1 MEKKKLILLL
11 LSCAAITEAH
21 AAYQGR
27 VYIDSNQNGIY
38 DKGEKVLKDV
48 RVSDGLNV
56 VKTNAE
62 GVYTL
67 PGHERERFI
76 FITTPSG
83 YRTDNRYYQR
93 IEGTEQAYDFGLQ
106 PWKGRIKPDG
116 NHKFIHISDTEIF
129 NTENQE
135 DWANNIRDYAANQ
148 DIAFIIHTG
157 DICYENGLKNHIH
170 LMNTSNMDCP
180 MFYCVGNHDLVK
192 GKYGEEVFENVYGPV
207 YYSFDFG
214 NVHYVVTPMAG
225 GDYQPGYTKEDLY
238 RWLKNDLAQVPAEK
252 PVVVFNHDLLTYGND
267 FVFGINENE
276 KVNLNEHNLKAWLY
290 GHWHNHFVR
299 RQGEVLTISTA
310 TLDKGGIDHS
320 TSAFRV
326 IDVDRKG
333 DIRTTLRYTYI
344 NKSIEI
350 ASIANDASAMTADGK
365 VPVSVNTYNA
375 VAPAVRVT
383 YSCTMDGKTVLPE
396 TQLTQNT
403 DWNWSGM
410 AKLPADCKGK
420 RVFITAKALFNNG
433 EIAVSRSSFLS
444 QPEEIG
450 GTPQLA
456 WIRNVNA
463 NLYFSSPVVAGGKVY
478 AASVDEDLKG
488 EGAVFA
494 LDAKTGELQ
503 WKYPVRNSIKN
514 TIAVDEGTV
523 FAQDAEGYLYA
534 IDAQTGRLKWDKK
547 MNVAGLPVLVDGLT
561 AANGI
566 VYAGSGKAFG
576 AYNGKT
582 GEAIWLNKG
591 WPQGE
596 ATTSTPLLANDV
608 IVSGA
613 NWRGFY
619 GNDAKTGELLWKLD
633 KDGITD
639 RGATPACVGNLLYV
653 ASRQSLFIIDS
664 RRGKVIVRKELPF
677 NVQVNSTPLVTDNLI
692 ILGTQTDGLVAL
704 DRETFE
710 VKWKALTSPALVYTA
725 PYSRHPVATIET
737 SPLLVGGTVYFG
749 ASDGIIYGVDP
760 QNGKTTWKHKT
771 GAPLFSTFT
780 TDGNMIFATDFGGN
794 VYAFDA
800 TNK

>member
-157 DICYENGLKNHIH
+157 DICYENGLKSHIH

-326 IDVDRKG
+326 INVDRKG

-410 AKLPADCKGK
+410 TKLPADCKGK

-463 NLYFSSPVVAGGKVY
+463 NLYFSSPVVAGGTVY

-596 ATTSTPLLANDV
+596 ATTSTPLLANYV

-794 VYAFDA
+794 VYAFRC
-800 TNK
+800 NK

>member
-11 LSCAAITEAH
+11 LSCAVITEAH
-21 AAYQGR
+21 AAYQGH
-27 VYIDSNQNGIY
+27 VYVDSNRNGIY
-38 DKGEKVLKDV
+38 DKGEKVLKGI

-67 PGHERERFI
+67 PGHKRERFI

-83 YRTDNRYYQR
+83 YRTDNQYYRR
-93 IEGTEQAYDFGLQ
+93 INGTGQTYDFGLQ
-106 PWKGRIKPDG
+106 PWKGRIKPNG
-116 NHKFIHISDTEIF
+116 SHRFIHISDTEIF

-135 DWANNIRDYAANQ
+135 DWANNIRDYAANEN
-148 DIAFIIHTG
+148 ISFIIHTG

-180 MFYCVGNHDLVK
+180 MFYCIGNHDLVK

-225 GDYQPGYTKEDLY
+225 GDHQPGYTKEDVY
-238 RWLKNDLAQVPAEK
+238 RWLKNDLAQVPTGK
-252 PVVVFNHDLLTYGND
+252 PVIVFNHDLLTSGNE
-267 FVFGINENE
+267 FVFGIDDNE
-276 KVNLNEHNLKAWLY
+276 KINLNEHNLKAWLY

-299 RQGEVLTISTA
+299 KQGDVLTISTA

-326 IDVDRKG
+326 VDVDRKG
-333 DIRTTLRYTYI
+333 DVQTMLRYTYI
-344 NKSIEI
+344 NKSIET
-350 ASIANDASAMTADGK
+350 ASIANDACAMTSDGK
-365 VPVSVNTYNA
+365 IPVSVNTYNA
-375 VAPAVRVT
+375 VAPAIRVT
-383 YSCTMDGKTVLPE
+383 YSCVVDGNTVLPE

-410 AKLPADCKGK
+410 AKLSADCKGK
-420 RVFITAKALFNNG
+420 RIFITAKALFNNG
-433 EIAVSRSSFLS
+433 ETAISRSSFVY

-450 GTPQLA
+450 KTPRLA
-456 WIRNVNA
+456 WTRNVNA

-478 AASVDEDLKG
+478 VASLDEDLKG
-488 EGAVFA
+488 EGAIFA

-503 WKYPVRNSIKN
+503 WRYPVRNSIKN

-534 IDAQTGRLKWDKK
+534 INSQTGKLKWDKK
-547 MNVAGLPVLVDGLT
+547 MDVAGLPVLVDGLT

-582 GEAIWLNKG
+582 GDAVWLNKG

-596 ATTSTPLLANDV
+596 ATTSTPLLANGVV
-608 IVSGA
+608 ISGA

-619 GNDAKTGELLWKLD
+619 GNDAQTGELLWKLD

-639 RGATPACVGNLLYV
+639 RGATPTYDGNLLYV
-653 ASRQSLFIIDS
+653 TSRQSLFIIDCHS
-664 RRGKVIVRKELPF
+664 GEVIVRKELPF
-677 NVQVNSTPLVTDNLI
+677 NVQVNSTPLVTDKLI
-692 ILGTQTDGLVAL
+692 VFGTQTDGLVAL

-710 VKWKALTSPALVYTA
+710 VRWKARTSPALVYTA
-725 PYSRHPVATIET
+725 PYSRHPAATVET
-737 SPLLVGGTVYFG
+737 SPLLIGDTIYFG
-749 ASDGIIYGVDP
+749 ASDGIIYGIDKESG
-760 QNGKTTWKHKT
+760 QTTWKHKT
-771 GAPLFSTFT
+771 GAPLFSTLST
-780 TDGNMIFATDFGGN
+780 NGNMIFATDFGGN
-794 VYAFDA
+794 VYAFKC
-800 TNK
+800 NE

>member
-56 VKTNAE
+56 VKTNTE

-157 DICYENGLKNHIH
+157 DICYENGLKSHIH

-267 FVFGINENE
+267 FVFGIKENE

-326 IDVDRKG
+326 INVDRKG

-403 DWNWSGM
+403 DWIWSGM

-710 VKWKALTSPALVYTA
+710 VKWKAQTSPALVYTA

-780 TDGNMIFATDFGGN
+780 TDDNMIFATDFGGN
-794 VYAFDA
+794 VYAFRC
-800 TNK
+800 NK

>member
-56 VKTNAE
+56 VKTNTE

-157 DICYENGLKNHIH
+157 DICYENGLKSHIH

-214 NVHYVVTPMAG
+214 NVPYVVTPMAG

-267 FVFGINENE
+267 FVFGIKENE

-326 IDVDRKG
+326 INVDRKG

-710 VKWKALTSPALVYTA
+710 VKWKAQTSPALVYTA

-780 TDGNMIFATDFGGN
+780 TDDNMIFATDFGGN
-794 VYAFDA
+794 VYAFRC
-800 TNK
+800 NK

>member
-56 VKTNAE
+56 VKTNTE

-157 DICYENGLKNHIH
+157 DICYENGLKSHIH

-267 FVFGINENE
+267 FVFGIKENE

-326 IDVDRKG
+326 INVDRKG

-523 FAQDAEGYLYA
+523 FAHDAEGYLYA

-710 VKWKALTSPALVYTA
+710 VKWKAQTSPALVYTA

-780 TDGNMIFATDFGGN
+780 TDDNMIFATDFGGN
-794 VYAFDA
+794 VYAFRC
-800 TNK
+800 NK

>member
-11 LSCAAITEAH
+11 LSCAVITEAH
-21 AAYQGR
+21 AAYQGH
-27 VYIDSNQNGIY
+27 VYVDSNRNGIY
-38 DKGEKVLKDV
+38 DKGEKVLKGI

-67 PGHERERFI
+67 PGHKRERFI
-76 FITTPSG
+76 FITTPSD
-83 YRTDNRYYQR
+83 YRTDNQYYRR
-93 IEGTEQAYDFGLQ
+93 INGTGQTYDFGLQ
-106 PWKGRIKPDG
+106 PWKGRIKPNG
-116 NHKFIHISDTEIF
+116 SHRFIHISDTEIF

-135 DWANNIRDYAANQ
+135 DWANNIRDYAANEN
-148 DIAFIIHTG
+148 ISFIIHTG

-180 MFYCVGNHDLVK
+180 MFYCIGNHDLVK

-225 GDYQPGYTKEDLY
+225 GDHQPGYTKEDVY
-238 RWLKNDLAQVPAEK
+238 RWLKNDLAQVPTGK
-252 PVVVFNHDLLTYGND
+252 PIIVFNHDLLTSGNE
-267 FVFGINENE
+267 FVFGIDDNE
-276 KVNLNEHNLKAWLY
+276 KINLNEHNLKAWLY

-299 RQGEVLTISTA
+299 KQG
-310 TLDKGGIDHS
+310 
-320 TSAFRV
+320 
-326 IDVDRKG
+326 DVQ
-333 DIRTTLRYTYI
+333 TMLRYTYI
-344 NKSIEI
+344 NKSIET
-350 ASIANDASAMTADGK
+350 ASIANDACTMTSDEK
-365 VPVSVNTYNA
+365 IPVSVNTYNA
-375 VAPAVRVT
+375 VAPAIRVT
-383 YSCTMDGKTVLPE
+383 YSCVVDGNTVLPE

-420 RVFITAKALFNNG
+420 RIFITAKALFNNG
-433 EIAVSRSSFLS
+433 ETAISRSSFVY

-450 GTPQLA
+450 KTPRLA
-456 WIRNVNA
+456 WTRNVNA

-478 AASVDEDLKG
+478 VASLDEDLKG
-488 EGAVFA
+488 EGAIFA

-503 WKYPVRNSIKN
+503 WRYPVRNSIKN

-534 IDAQTGRLKWDKK
+534 IDSQTGKLKWDKK
-547 MNVAGLPVLVDGLT
+547 MDVAGLPVLVDGLT

-582 GEAIWLNKG
+582 GDAVWLNKG

-596 ATTSTPLLANDV
+596 ATTSTPLLANGVV
-608 IVSGA
+608 ISGA

-619 GNDAKTGELLWKLD
+619 GNDAQTGELLWKLD

-639 RGATPACVGNLLYV
+639 RGATPAYDGNLLYV
-653 ASRQSLFIIDS
+653 TSRQSLFIIDCHS
-664 RRGKVIVRKELPF
+664 GEVIVRKELPF
-677 NVQVNSTPLVTDNLI
+677 NVQVNSTPLVTDKLI
-692 ILGTQTDGLVAL
+692 VFGTQTDGLVAL

-710 VKWKALTSPALVYTA
+710 VRWKARTSPALVYTA
-725 PYSRHPVATIET
+725 PYSRHPAATVET
-737 SPLLVGGTVYFG
+737 SPLLIGDTIYFG
-749 ASDGIIYGVDP
+749 ASDGIIYGIDKESG
-760 QNGKTTWKHKT
+760 QTTWKHKT
-771 GAPLFSTFT
+771 GAPLFSTLST
-780 TDGNMIFATDFGGN
+780 NGNMIFATDFGGN
-794 VYAFDA
+794 VYAFKC
-800 TNK
+800 NE

>member
-11 LSCAAITEAH
+11 LSCAVITEAH
-21 AAYQGR
+21 AAYQGH
-27 VYIDSNQNGIY
+27 VYVDSNRNGIY
-38 DKGEKVLKDV
+38 DKGEKVLKGI

-67 PGHERERFI
+67 PGHKRERFI

-83 YRTDNRYYQR
+83 YRTDNQYYRR
-93 IEGTEQAYDFGLQ
+93 INGTGQTYDFGLQ
-106 PWKGRIKPDG
+106 PWKGRIKPNG
-116 NHKFIHISDTEIF
+116 SHRFIHISDTEIF

-135 DWANNIRDYAANQ
+135 DWANNIRDYAANEN
-148 DIAFIIHTG
+148 ISFIIHTG

-180 MFYCVGNHDLVK
+180 MFYCIGNHDLVK

-225 GDYQPGYTKEDLY
+225 GDHQPGYTKEDVY
-238 RWLKNDLAQVPAEK
+238 RWLKNDLAQVPTGK
-252 PVVVFNHDLLTYGND
+252 PIIVFNHDLLTSGNE
-267 FVFGINENE
+267 FVFGIDDNE
-276 KVNLNEHNLKAWLY
+276 KINLNEHNLKAWLY

-299 RQGEVLTISTA
+299 KQGDVLTISTA

-326 IDVDRKG
+326 VDVDQKG
-333 DIRTTLRYTYI
+333 DVQTMLRYTYI
-344 NKSIEI
+344 NKSIET
-350 ASIANDASAMTADGK
+350 ASIANDACTMTSDEK
-365 VPVSVNTYNA
+365 IPVSVNTYNA
-375 VAPAVRVT
+375 VAPAIRVT
-383 YSCTMDGKTVLPE
+383 YSCVVDGNTVLPE

-420 RVFITAKALFNNG
+420 RIFITAKALFNNG
-433 EIAVSRSSFLS
+433 ETAISRSSFVY

-450 GTPQLA
+450 KTPRLA
-456 WIRNVNA
+456 WTRNVNA

-478 AASVDEDLKG
+478 VASLDEDLKG
-488 EGAVFA
+488 EGAIFA

-503 WKYPVRNSIKN
+503 WRYPVRNSIKN

-534 IDAQTGRLKWDKK
+534 IDSQTGKLKWDKK
-547 MNVAGLPVLVDGLT
+547 MDVAGLPVLVDGLT

-582 GEAIWLNKG
+582 GDAVWLNKG

-596 ATTSTPLLANDV
+596 ATTSTPLLANGVV
-608 IVSGA
+608 ISGA

-619 GNDAKTGELLWKLD
+619 GNDA
-633 KDGITD
+633 
-639 RGATPACVGNLLYV
+639 
-653 ASRQSLFIIDS
+653 
-664 RRGKVIVRKELPF
+664 
-677 NVQVNSTPLVTDNLI
+677 
-692 ILGTQTDGLVAL
+692 QT
-704 DRETFE
+704 
-710 VKWKALTSPALVYTA
+710 
-725 PYSRHPVATIET
+725 
-737 SPLLVGGTVYFG
+737 
-749 ASDGIIYGVDP
+749 
-760 QNGKTTWKHKT
+760 
-771 GAPLFSTFT
+771 
-780 TDGNMIFATDFGGN
+780 
-794 VYAFDA
+794 
-800 TNK
+800 

>member
-11 LSCAAITEAH
+11 LSCAVITEAH

-27 VYIDSNQNGIY
+27 VYVDSNRNGIY
-38 DKGEKVLKDV
+38 DKGEKVLKGI

-62 GVYTL
+62 GVYAL

-83 YRTDNRYYQR
+83 YRTNNQYYRR
-93 IEGTEQAYDFGLQ
+93 INGTGQTYDFGLQ
-106 PWKGRIKPDG
+106 PWKGRIKPNG
-116 NHKFIHISDTEIF
+116 SHRFIHISDTEIF

-135 DWANNIRDYAANQ
+135 DWANNIRDYAANEN
-148 DIAFIIHTG
+148 IAFIIHTG

-180 MFYCVGNHDLVK
+180 MFYCIGNHDLVK

-214 NVHYVVTPMAG
+214 NVHYIVTPMAG
-225 GDYQPGYTKEDLY
+225 GDHQPGYTKEDVY
-238 RWLKNDLAQVPAEK
+238 RWLKNDLAQVPTGK
-252 PVVVFNHDLLTYGND
+252 PVIVFNHDLLTSGNE
-267 FVFGINENE
+267 FVFGIDDNE
-276 KVNLNEHNLKAWLY
+276 KINLNEHNLKAWLY

-299 RQGEVLTISTA
+299 KQG
-310 TLDKGGIDHS
+310 
-320 TSAFRV
+320 
-326 IDVDRKG
+326 DVQ
-333 DIRTTLRYTYI
+333 TMLRYTYI
-344 NKSIEI
+344 NKSIET
-350 ASIANDASAMTADGK
+350 ASIANDACAMTSDGK
-365 VPVSVNTYNA
+365 IPVSVNTYNA
-375 VAPAVRVT
+375 VAPAIRVT
-383 YSCTMDGKTVLPE
+383 YSCVVDGNTVLPE

-420 RVFITAKALFNNG
+420 RIFITAKALFNNG
-433 EIAVSRSSFLS
+433 ETAISRSSFVY

-450 GTPQLA
+450 KTPRLA
-456 WIRNVNA
+456 WTRNVNA

-478 AASVDEDLKG
+478 VASLDEDLKG
-488 EGAVFA
+488 EGAIFA

-503 WKYPVRNSIKN
+503 WRYPVRNSIKN

-534 IDAQTGRLKWDKK
+534 IDSQTGRLKWDKK
-547 MNVAGLPVLVDGLT
+547 MDVAGLPVLVDGLT

-582 GEAIWLNKG
+582 GDAVWLNKG

-596 ATTSTPLLANDV
+596 ATTSTPLLANGVV
-608 IVSGA
+608 ISGA

-619 GNDAKTGELLWKLD
+619 GNDAQTGELLWKLD

-639 RGATPACVGNLLYV
+639 RGATPACDGNLLYV
-653 ASRQSLFIIDS
+653 TSRQSLFIIDCHS
-664 RRGKVIVRKELPF
+664 GEVIVRKELPF
-677 NVQVNSTPLVTDNLI
+677 NVQVNSTPLVTDKLI
-692 ILGTQTDGLVAL
+692 VFGTQTDGLVAL

-710 VKWKALTSPALVYTA
+710 VRWKARTSPALVYTA
-725 PYSRHPVATIET
+725 PYSRHPAATVET
-737 SPLLVGGTVYFG
+737 SPLLIGDTIYFG
-749 ASDGIIYGVDP
+749 ASDGIIYGIDKESG
-760 QNGKTTWKHKT
+760 QTTWKHKT
-771 GAPLFSTFT
+771 GAPLFSTLST
-780 TDGNMIFATDFGGN
+780 NGSMIFATDFGGN
-794 VYAFDA
+794 VYAFKC
-800 TNK
+800 NE

>member
-11 LSCAAITEAH
+11 LSCAVITEAH
-21 AAYQGR
+21 AAYQGH
-27 VYIDSNQNGIY
+27 VYVDSNRNGIY
-38 DKGEKVLKDV
+38 DKGEKVLKGI

-67 PGHERERFI
+67 PGHKRERFI

-83 YRTDNRYYQR
+83 YRTDNQYYRR
-93 IEGTEQAYDFGLQ
+93 INGTGQTYDFGLQ
-106 PWKGRIKPDG
+106 PWKGRIKPNG
-116 NHKFIHISDTEIF
+116 SHRFIHISDTEIF

-135 DWANNIRDYAANQ
+135 DWANNIRDYAANEN
-148 DIAFIIHTG
+148 ISFIIHTG

-180 MFYCVGNHDLVK
+180 MFYCIGNHDLVK

-225 GDYQPGYTKEDLY
+225 GDHQPGYTKEDVY
-238 RWLKNDLAQVPAEK
+238 RWLKNDLAQVPTGK
-252 PVVVFNHDLLTYGND
+252 PIIVFNHDLLTSGNE
-267 FVFGINENE
+267 FVFGIDDNE
-276 KVNLNEHNLKAWLY
+276 KINLNEHNLKAWLY

-299 RQGEVLTISTA
+299 KQG
-310 TLDKGGIDHS
+310 
-320 TSAFRV
+320 
-326 IDVDRKG
+326 DVQ
-333 DIRTTLRYTYI
+333 TMLRYTYI
-344 NKSIEI
+344 NKSIET
-350 ASIANDASAMTADGK
+350 ASIANDACTMTSDEK
-365 VPVSVNTYNA
+365 IPVSVNTYNA
-375 VAPAVRVT
+375 VAPAIRVT
-383 YSCTMDGKTVLPE
+383 YSCVVDGNTVLPE

-420 RVFITAKALFNNG
+420 RIFITAKALFNNG
-433 EIAVSRSSFLS
+433 ETAISRSSFVY

-450 GTPQLA
+450 KTPRLA
-456 WIRNVNA
+456 WTRNVNA

-478 AASVDEDLKG
+478 VASLDEDLKG
-488 EGAVFA
+488 EGAIFA

-503 WKYPVRNSIKN
+503 WRYPVRNSIKN

-534 IDAQTGRLKWDKK
+534 IDSQTGKLKWDKK
-547 MNVAGLPVLVDGLT
+547 MDVAGLPVLVDGLT

-582 GEAIWLNKG
+582 GDAVWLNKG

-596 ATTSTPLLANDV
+596 ATTSTPLLANGVV
-608 IVSGA
+608 ISGA

-619 GNDAKTGELLWKLD
+619 GNDAQTGELLWKLD

-639 RGATPACVGNLLYV
+639 RGATPTYDGNLLYV
-653 ASRQSLFIIDS
+653 TSRQSLFIIDCHS
-664 RRGKVIVRKELPF
+664 GEVIVRKELPF
-677 NVQVNSTPLVTDNLI
+677 NVQVNSTPLVTDKLI
-692 ILGTQTDGLVAL
+692 VFGTQTDGLVAL

-710 VKWKALTSPALVYTA
+710 VRWKARTSPALVYTA
-725 PYSRHPVATIET
+725 PYSRHPAATVET
-737 SPLLVGGTVYFG
+737 SPLLIGDTIYFG
-749 ASDGIIYGVDP
+749 ASDGIIYGIDKESG
-760 QNGKTTWKHKT
+760 QTTWKHKT
-771 GAPLFSTFT
+771 GAPLFSTLST
-780 TDGNMIFATDFGGN
+780 NGNMIFATDFGGN
-794 VYAFDA
+794 VYAFKC
-800 TNK
+800 NE

>member
-56 VKTNAE
+56 VKTNTE

-157 DICYENGLKNHIH
+157 DICYENGLKSHIH

-267 FVFGINENE
+267 FVFVIKENE

-326 IDVDRKG
+326 INVDRKG

-710 VKWKALTSPALVYTA
+710 VKWKAQTSPALVYTA

-780 TDGNMIFATDFGGN
+780 TDDNMIFATDFGGN
-794 VYAFDA
+794 VYAFRC
-800 TNK
+800 NK

>member
-11 LSCAAITEAH
+11 LSCAVITEAH
-21 AAYQGR
+21 AAYQGH
-27 VYIDSNQNGIY
+27 VYVDSNRNGIY
-38 DKGEKVLKDV
+38 DKGEKVLKGI

-67 PGHERERFI
+67 PGHKRERFI

-83 YRTDNRYYQR
+83 YRTDNQYYRR
-93 IEGTEQAYDFGLQ
+93 INGTGQTYDFGLQ
-106 PWKGRIKPDG
+106 PWKGRIKPNG
-116 NHKFIHISDTEIF
+116 SHRFIHISDTEIF

-135 DWANNIRDYAANQ
+135 DWANNIRDYAANEN
-148 DIAFIIHTG
+148 ISFIIHTG

-180 MFYCVGNHDLVK
+180 MFYCIGNHDLVK

-225 GDYQPGYTKEDLY
+225 GDHQPGYTKEDVY
-238 RWLKNDLAQVPAEK
+238 RWLKNDLAQVPTGK
-252 PVVVFNHDLLTYGND
+252 PIIVFNHDLLTSGNE
-267 FVFGINENE
+267 FVFGIDDNE
-276 KVNLNEHNLKAWLY
+276 KINLNEHNLKAWLY

-299 RQGEVLTISTA
+299 KQG
-310 TLDKGGIDHS
+310 
-320 TSAFRV
+320 
-326 IDVDRKG
+326 DVQ
-333 DIRTTLRYTYI
+333 TMLRYTYI
-344 NKSIEI
+344 NKSIET
-350 ASIANDASAMTADGK
+350 ASIANDACTMTSDEK
-365 VPVSVNTYNA
+365 IPVSVNTYNA
-375 VAPAVRVT
+375 VAPAIRVT
-383 YSCTMDGKTVLPE
+383 YSCVVDGNTVLPE

-420 RVFITAKALFNNG
+420 RIFITAKALFNNG
-433 EIAVSRSSFLS
+433 ETAISRSSFVY

-450 GTPQLA
+450 KTPRLA
-456 WIRNVNA
+456 WTRNVNA

-478 AASVDEDLKG
+478 VASLDEDLKG
-488 EGAVFA
+488 EGAIFA

-503 WKYPVRNSIKN
+503 WRYPVRNSIKN

-534 IDAQTGRLKWDKK
+534 IDSQTGKLKWDKK
-547 MNVAGLPVLVDGLT
+547 MDVAGLPVLVDGLT

-582 GEAIWLNKG
+582 GDAVWLNKG

-596 ATTSTPLLANDV
+596 ATTSTPLLANGVV
-608 IVSGA
+608 ISGA

-619 GNDAKTGELLWKLD
+619 GNDAQTGELLWKLD

-639 RGATPACVGNLLYV
+639 RGATPAYDGNLLYV
-653 ASRQSLFIIDS
+653 TSRQSLFIIDCHS
-664 RRGKVIVRKELPF
+664 GEVIVRKELPF
-677 NVQVNSTPLVTDNLI
+677 NVQVNSTPLVTDKLI
-692 ILGTQTDGLVAL
+692 VFGTQTDGLVAL

-710 VKWKALTSPALVYTA
+710 VRWKARTSPALVYTA
-725 PYSRHPVATIET
+725 PYSRHPAATVET
-737 SPLLVGGTVYFG
+737 SPLLIGDTIYFG
-749 ASDGIIYGVDP
+749 ASDGIIYGIDKESG
-760 QNGKTTWKHKT
+760 QTTWKHKT
-771 GAPLFSTFT
+771 GAPLFSTLST
-780 TDGNMIFATDFGGN
+780 NGNMIFATDFGGN
-794 VYAFDA
+794 VYAFKC
-800 TNK
+800 NE

>member
-56 VKTNAE
+56 VKTNTE

-157 DICYENGLKNHIH
+157 DICYENGLKSHIH

-225 GDYQPGYTKEDLY
+225 GDFQPGYTKEDLY

-326 IDVDRKG
+326 INVDRKG

-410 AKLPADCKGK
+410 TKLPADCKGK

-710 VKWKALTSPALVYTA
+710 VKWKAQTSPALVYTA

-780 TDGNMIFATDFGGN
+780 TDDNMIFATDFGGN
-794 VYAFDA
+794 VYAFRC
-800 TNK
+800 NK

>member
-11 LSCAAITEAH
+11 LSCAVITEAH
-21 AAYQGR
+21 AAYQGH
-27 VYIDSNQNGIY
+27 VYVDSNRNGIY
-38 DKGEKVLKDV
+38 DKGEKVLKGI

-67 PGHERERFI
+67 PGHKRERFI
-76 FITTPSG
+76 FITTPSD
-83 YRTDNRYYQR
+83 YRTDNQYYRR
-93 IEGTEQAYDFGLQ
+93 INGTGQTYDFGLQ
-106 PWKGRIKPDG
+106 PWKGRIKPNG
-116 NHKFIHISDTEIF
+116 SHRFIHISDTEIF

-135 DWANNIRDYAANQ
+135 DWANNIRDYAANEN
-148 DIAFIIHTG
+148 ISFIIHTG

-180 MFYCVGNHDLVK
+180 MFYCIGNHDLVK

-225 GDYQPGYTKEDLY
+225 GDHQPGYTKEDVY
-238 RWLKNDLAQVPAEK
+238 RWLKNDLAQVPTGK
-252 PVVVFNHDLLTYGND
+252 PIIVFNHDLLTSGNE
-267 FVFGINENE
+267 FVFGIDDNE
-276 KVNLNEHNLKAWLY
+276 KINLNEHNLKAWLY

-299 RQGEVLTISTA
+299 KQG
-310 TLDKGGIDHS
+310 
-320 TSAFRV
+320 
-326 IDVDRKG
+326 DVQ
-333 DIRTTLRYTYI
+333 TMLRYTYI
-344 NKSIEI
+344 NKSIET
-350 ASIANDASAMTADGK
+350 ASIANDACTMTSDEK
-365 VPVSVNTYNA
+365 IPVSVNTYNA
-375 VAPAVRVT
+375 VAPAIRVT
-383 YSCTMDGKTVLPE
+383 YSCVVDGNTVLPE

-420 RVFITAKALFNNG
+420 RIFITAKALFNNG
-433 EIAVSRSSFLS
+433 ETAISRSSFVY

-450 GTPQLA
+450 KTPRLA
-456 WIRNVNA
+456 WTRNVNA

-478 AASVDEDLKG
+478 VASLDEDLKG
-488 EGAVFA
+488 EGAIFA

-503 WKYPVRNSIKN
+503 WRYPVRNSIKN

-534 IDAQTGRLKWDKK
+534 IDSQTGKLKWDKK
-547 MNVAGLPVLVDGLT
+547 MDVAGLPVLVDGLT

-582 GEAIWLNKG
+582 GDAVWLNKG

-596 ATTSTPLLANDV
+596 ATTSTPLLANGVV
-608 IVSGA
+608 ISGA

-619 GNDAKTGELLWKLD
+619 GNDAQTGELLWKLD

-639 RGATPACVGNLLYV
+639 RGATPTYDGNLLYV
-653 ASRQSLFIIDS
+653 TSRQSLFIIDCHS
-664 RRGKVIVRKELPF
+664 GEVIVRKELPF
-677 NVQVNSTPLVTDNLI
+677 NVQVNSTPLVTDKLI
-692 ILGTQTDGLVAL
+692 VFGTQTDGLVAL

-710 VKWKALTSPALVYTA
+710 VRWKARTSPALVYTA
-725 PYSRHPVATIET
+725 PYSRHPAATVET
-737 SPLLVGGTVYFG
+737 SPLLIGDTIYFG
-749 ASDGIIYGVDP
+749 ASDGIIYGIDKESG
-760 QNGKTTWKHKT
+760 QTTWKHKT
-771 GAPLFSTFT
+771 GAPLFSTLST
-780 TDGNMIFATDFGGN
+780 NGNMIFATDFGGN
-794 VYAFDA
+794 VYAFKC
-800 TNK
+800 NE

>member
-38 DKGEKVLKDV
+38 DKGEKVLKNV

-56 VKTNAE
+56 VKTNTE

-157 DICYENGLKNHIH
+157 DICYENGLKSHIH

-267 FVFGINENE
+267 FVFGIKENE

-326 IDVDRKG
+326 INVDRKG

-383 YSCTMDGKTVLPE
+383 YSCTMDDKTVLPE

-420 RVFITAKALFNNG
+420 RVFITAKALFNNE

-514 TIAVDEGTV
+514 TIAVDEGIV

-639 RGATPACVGNLLYV
+639 RGAPPVCVGILLYV
-653 ASRQSLFIIDS
+653 PSRQSLFIIDS

-710 VKWKALTSPALVYTA
+710 VKWKAQTSPALVYTA

-794 VYAFDA
+794 VYAFRC
-800 TNK
+800 NK